1 MWNFGI
7 PSSLKAWIDHVVRAG
22 KTFNYVGGAVEGLAK
37 GKKAILVLAS
47 GGIFSE
53 GALEIMGFRAAVSA
67 PDSGLHWNWMTSRP
81 YGPGMN
87 IPPLAIH
94 EVSNGEKAVEALV
107 IQKERTML
115 DHIIL
120 TVSNVERSLAFYEA
134 ALKPLHIK
142 FFLPYKGE
150 GDHPDL
156 WGFGDG
162 KRAFFWIKQG
172 KPDPASV
179 HWGFMAENNGKVDEF
194 YRAAISAGAR
204 DNISPRARVE
214 YYPGY
219 YAADV
224 FDADGYSFEV
234 VHKS

>member
-1 MWNFGI
+1 MWTFGI

-47 GGIFSE
+47 GGIFS
-53 GALEIMGFRAAVSA
+53 
-67 PDSGLHWNWMTSRP
+67 
-81 YGPGMN
+81 
-87 IPPLAIH
+87 
-94 EVSNGEKAVEALV
+94 
-107 IQKERTML
+107 
-115 DHIIL
+115 
-120 TVSNVERSLAFYEA
+120 EA

-224 FDADGYSFEV
+224 FDPDGYSFEV